1 MENENILAFFSVVFL
16 TGFFLILPV
25 YAISSF
31 ELATPDEFGPNELL
45 SGVLIIPQGVY
56 SQNEKVKLSLISTK
70 EKTLKEL
77 LAAEDYEE
85 SYSYYSASGSL
96 LPDASGTDFTVGI
109 LFPKDSLLPE
119 DAQFSFKIS
128 PLANPVQE
136 PKIDFGKDGSIDWIS
151 NGVPGTGY
159 LEAKG
164 ITSEQST
171 NEERITTN
179 CERLFTPKTMEI
191 KLKAF
196 VKTTQNTI
204 PYVSVFDK
212 DLNELY
218 YFKCKGT
225 VNSQDFVW
233 LECNITLEESGQRG
247 IFDIGYY
254 YFCLSSGVSNRI
266 KTTAENELKEGY
278 SQCSAGGECTKLGY
292 DYLINIQPLSHD
304 SSLKSEETI
313 TMSNQDGS
321 LLLTKLAG
329 YLQNCVYTTYNNK
342 EYCVIPIHIKTGDT
356 NELKI
361 SDLILDEQTPQGTV
375 RTINKFAANLKE
387 ESGTLMLFSDTPIDL
402 QKFSMNAPAELKSY
416 KLKAEFKSYSDE
428 KNISVVP
435 KPIANISVSSNLL
448 APGEQAIFSAE
459 GSSSPDNS
467 QLSYNWAF
475 SDNISFTT
483 KEVTKSFAKS
493 GKYTVT
499 LIVKDAKGRLSV
511 PRKEELTV
519 STLIS
524 RTPLKFQET
533 KYSFDNAY
541 TYYQTAPAE
550 IKEVYTDLGL
560 GTLIENS
567 KATLDDYETK
577 LNTSLPNINEELAS
591 ISEKIPRLISVQDSL
606 TIKPYLTYSDISS
619 VYPTEQEES
628 KLAIQN
634 INEKIEKEIKAK
646 IVKIT
651 YINAAQE
658 SFVLVKETFKTK
670 APLEK
675 VFVKEVLP
683 STLSVSQLTPVK
695 ETPEVVDQQTLNYRF
710 DSFTNELSLIYLLN
724 TDNLLSIPKI
734 ITILTP
740 ENLNIKMIAFDCPNS
755 ICNPAEDY
763 LSCPE
768 DCTCG
773 NNKCE
778 TAKGE
783 TPDNCP
789 ADCSRFPWTAFIIT
803 IIIILAAGALKLVSV
818 FKPGYITSLK
828 PVQKLMAMLSIKQK
842 IPFSSNAELSKLVTY
857 IKGAKDKKI
866 SEKEIKN
873 VLAKKGWSEKQINF
887 AFMKAK

>member
-1 MENENILAFFSVVFL
+1 MENENILTFFSVVFL

-25 YAISSF
+25 YAVSSF

-56 SQNEKVKLSLISTK
+56 SQNEKVKLTITDAK

-109 LFPKDSLLPE
+109 LFPKDSLIPE

-136 PKIDFGKDGSIDWIS
+136 PKIDLGNDGIDWIS
-151 NGVPGTGY
+151 NGVPGITY

-164 ITSEQST
+164 ITSTEST
-171 NEERITTN
+171 DEERITTN
-179 CERLFTPKTMEI
+179 CERLFTQKTMEI
-191 KLKAF
+191 KLKSY
-196 VKTTQNTI
+196 VKTIQNTI
-204 PYVSVFDK
+204 PDVSVFDK
-212 DLNELY
+212 DLNEIY
-218 YFKCKGT
+218 YSKCKGT
-225 VNSQDFVW
+225 VSSADFAW

-266 KTTAENELKEGY
+266 KATAENGLKEGY
-278 SQCSAGGECTKLGY
+278 SQCSSGGECTKLGY

-313 TMSNQDGS
+313 TLSNQDGS
-321 LLLTKLAG
+321 LLITKLAG
-329 YLQNCVYTTYNNK
+329 YLQNCVYTIYNNK
-342 EYCVIPIHIKTGDT
+342 EYCVIPIHIKTGDA

-361 SDLILDEQTPQGTV
+361 SDLVLEEQVQGTV
-375 RTINKFAANLKE
+375 RTISRFAANIKE

-402 QKFSMNAPAELKSY
+402 QKFSMNVPVELKSY
-416 KLKAEFKSYSDE
+416 ELKAEFKSYSDE
-428 KNISVVP
+428 KDISVIP
-435 KPIANISVSSNLL
+435 KPIANISISSALL

-459 GSSSPDNS
+459 GSSSPDDS
-467 QLSYNWAF
+467 LLSYNWAF
-475 SDNISFTT
+475 SDNTSFTT
-483 KEVTKSFAKS
+483 KEFTKSFAKS

-519 STLIS
+519 STLLS

-567 KATLDDYETK
+567 KATLDNYEAN
-577 LNTSLPNINEELAS
+577 LNASLPNIDEELAS

-619 VYPTEQEES
+619 VYPAEQEES

-658 SFVLVKETFKTK
+658 SFVLVKETFVTK

-695 ETPEVVDQQTLNYRF
+695 ETPEVVNQQTLNYLF
-710 DSFTNELSLIYLLN
+710 DSFTNELSIIYLLN

-740 ENLNIKMIAFDCPNS
+740 ENLNIKLIAFDCPNS

-783 TPDNCP
+783 TPANCP
-789 ADCSRFPWTAFIIT
+789 EDCSRFPWTAFVIT
-803 IIIILAAGALKLVSV
+803 LIIILVAGAIKLVSV

-842 IPFSSNAELSKLVTY
+842 IPFSSNVELNKLVAY
-857 IKGAKDKKI
+857 IKSAKDKKI

-873 VLAKKGWSEKQINF
+873 TLAKKGWSEKQINF
-887 AFMKAK
+887 AFMRAK

>member
-1 MENENILAFFSVVFL
+1 MENENILTFFSVVFL

-25 YAISSF
+25 YAVSSF

-56 SQNEKVKLSLISTK
+56 SQNEKVKLTITDAK

-77 LAAEDYEE
+77 LAAADYEE

-109 LFPKDSLLPE
+109 LFPKDSLIPE

-136 PKIDFGKDGSIDWIS
+136 PKIDLGNDGIDWTS
-151 NGVPGTGY
+151 NGVPGITY

-164 ITSEQST
+164 ITSTENTEEQ
-171 NEERITTN
+171 RITTN
-179 CERLFTPKTMEI
+179 CERLFTQKTMEI
-191 KLKAF
+191 KLKSY

-212 DLNELY
+212 DLNEIY
-218 YFKCKGT
+218 YSKCKGT
-225 VNSQDFVW
+225 VSSADFAW

-254 YFCLSSGVSNRI
+254 SFCLSSGVSNKI

-278 SQCSAGGECTKLGY
+278 SECSSGGECTKLGY
-292 DYLINIQPLSHD
+292 DYLINIQPLAHD
-304 SSLKSEETI
+304 SFLKSEETI

-321 LLLTKLAG
+321 LLITKLAA
-329 YLQNCVYTTYNNK
+329 YLQNCVYTIYNNK
-342 EYCVIPIHIKTGDT
+342 EYCVIPIHIKTGDA

-361 SDLILDEQTPQGTV
+361 SDLVLEEQVQGTV
-375 RTINKFAANLKE
+375 RTISRFAANLKE

-402 QKFSMNAPAELKSY
+402 QKFSMNVPAELKSY

-428 KNISVVP
+428 KNISVIP
-435 KPIANISVSSNLL
+435 KPIANISISSALL

-459 GSSSPDNS
+459 GSSSPDDS
-467 QLSYNWAF
+467 LLSYNWAF
-475 SDNISFTT
+475 SDNTSFTT

-499 LIVKDAKGRLSV
+499 LIVKDAKGRISV

-524 RTPLKFQET
+524 RTPLNFQET

-560 GTLIENS
+560 GALIENS

-577 LNTSLPNINEELAS
+577 LNISQLSNIDEQLAS

-619 VYPTEQEES
+619 VYPAEQEES

-658 SFVLVKETFKTK
+658 SFVLVKETFTTK

-675 VFVKEVLP
+675 VFVKQVLP

-695 ETPEVVDQQTLNYRF
+695 ETPEVVNQQTLNYRF
-710 DSFTNELSLIYLLN
+710 DSFTNELSIIYLLN
-724 TDNLLSIPKI
+724 TDNLLSISKI

-740 ENLNIKMIAFDCPNS
+740 ENLNIKLIAFDCPNS

-783 TPDNCP
+783 TPANCP
-789 ADCSRFPWTAFIIT
+789 ADCSRFPWTAFVIT
-803 IIIILAAGALKLVSV
+803 IIIILVAGAIKLVSV
-818 FKPGYITSLK
+818 FKPGYITSIK

-842 IPFSSNAELSKLVTY
+842 IPFSSNVELNKLVAY
-857 IKGAKDKKI
+857 IKSAKSKNI
-866 SEKEIKN
+866 PEKNIKN
-873 VLAKKGWSEKQINF
+873 VLAKNGWSEKQINF
-887 AFMKAK
+887 AFMRAK